1 MCSASGFLPGSAMM
15 AFWPNHI
22 CSKFKVLSRKER
34 SVVNAVCLLW
44 QRQIWTMMDHASK
57 KSGDFNGHVMSL
69 IHLELGNKIAGHS
82 CKLLKKQISSA
93 SVKPQMMRDG
103 ERANGSKAF
112 KQSSQQIRQ
121 DEYTRY
127 MRHHETIWNDSPFL
141 HDANTSCSSI
151 IHPVSS
157 CTPTWSFVTFSA
169 CNSSKGQPS
178 LENTFREMIWVL
190 VPVLYLQAYFCFKC
204 KFLPFYHRFF
214 RQKRSGFKASGPSTR
229 PAIERSSSHILWFIR
244 YVYFAKY
251 SSILRF

>member
-34 SVVNAVCLLW
+34 SMVNAVCLLW

-69 IHLELGNKIAGHS
+69 IHLELGNKIAVHS

-112 KQSSQQIRQ
+112 KQSSQHIRQ

-127 MRHHETIWNDSPFL
+127 MRHHETILRFFMMLTHHAAPSYIRFHPAPQLGALSRSVPAAVLRVNQVL
-141 HDANTSCSSI
+141 K
-151 IHPVSS
+151 IHFGKWSEFWSLWSRCCIYKLIFVSS
-157 CTPTWSFVTFSA
+157 VSSYRFTIDFSVR
-169 CNSSKGQPS
+169 NGVVSKHLGHP
-178 LENTFREMIWVL
+178 L
-190 VPVLYLQAYFCFKC
+190 VQ
-204 KFLPFYHRFF
+204 
-214 RQKRSGFKASGPSTR
+214 RSSGPH
-229 PAIERSSSHILWFIR
+229 HIFCDSYVMFILQ
-244 YVYFAKY
+244 
-251 SSILRF
+251 SIQVF